1 MFNSKIIGSGSYLP
15 EKVLT
20 NIDLEK
26 MVDTSDR
33 WISERTGIKERRII
47 GENELTSDMAY
58 EASKKALKLAN
69 LKPQSIDMIIVATT
83 TPDRTFPSTATILQG
98 KLGIKNA
105 FAFDIQAVCSGFV
118 YALATADKFIKSGE
132 VKRALV
138 IGADSLSRLVN
149 WEDRNTCILFGD
161 GAGAVIMEAT
171 EEKNKGVLATTLYSD
186 GKYADLLN
194 TTGGTSLTKT
204 AGFIE
209 MEGKEIY
216 KHAVSKMSDIVTE
229 SLEKTDLKAKD
240 IDWLIPHQANLKIMQ
255 SVAKR
260 LHIPEEKVVV
270 TVDKQGN
277 TSAATI
283 PLAIDYAVRS
293 DKIKDN
299 NIIALTAL
307 GGGLTWGSAII
318 KW

>member
-1 MFNSKIIGSGSYLP
+1 MFNSKVIGSGSYLP
-15 EKVLT
+15 EKILT
-20 NIDLEK
+20 NVDLEK
-26 MVDTSDR
+26 MVDTSDE

-58 EASKKALKLAN
+58 EASKKALKLAG
-69 LKPQSIDMIIVATT
+69 LKPQDIDMIIVATT
-83 TPDRTFPSTATILQG
+83 TPDRTFPSTATIVQG

-105 FAFDIQAVCSGFV
+105 FAFDVQAVCSGFV

-132 VKRALV
+132 VKYALV

-171 EEKNKGVLATTLYSD
+171 EEKRTGVLSTTLYSD

-194 TTGGTSLTKT
+194 TTGGVSLTKT

-216 KHAVSKMSDIVTE
+216 KHAVSKMSEIVIE
-229 SLEKTDLKAKD
+229 SLEKANLKTKD
-240 IDWLIPHQANLKIMQ
+240 VDWLIPHQANLKIMQ

-260 LHIPEEKVVV
+260 LNILEEKVIV

-283 PLAIDYAVRS
+283 PLAIDEALR
-293 DKIKDN
+293 DGKIKDG

>member
-1 MFNSKIIGSGSYLP
+1 MFNSKIIATGSYLP
-15 EKVLT
+15 EKILT
-20 NIDLEK
+20 NFDLEK
-26 MVDTSDR
+26 MVDTNDE
-33 WISERTGIKERRII
+33 WISTRTGIKERRIAR
-47 GENELTSDMAY
+47 EDELTSDMAL
-58 EASKKALKLAN
+58 EASKKALEMAK
-69 LKPQSIDMIIVATT
+69 LKPSDIDMIIVATT

-105 FAFDIQAVCSGFV
+105 FAFDVQAVCSGFV
-118 YALATADKFIKSGE
+118 YALTTADKFIKSGE
-132 VKRALV
+132 SKRALV
-138 IGADSLSRLVN
+138 IGADNLSKLVN

-171 EEKNKGVLATTLYSD
+171 EDKNKGILSTALYSD

-209 MEGKEIY
+209 MEGREIY
-216 KHAVSKMSDIVTE
+216 KHATSKMSSIVTE
-229 SLEKTDLKAKD
+229 SLEKAKLEAKD
-240 IDWLIPHQANLKIMQ
+240 VDWLIPHQANLKIMQ

-260 LHIPEEKVVV
+260 LKIPEDKVVI

-293 DKIKDN
+293 GKIKEG

-307 GGGLTWGSAII
+307 GGGLTWGSAVI